1 MKNKLILL
9 FFGSLFFAPGIFG
22 QDGRVYDECHDLAA
36 VTWCGNNKVVSG
48 SNTEWVA
55 RMGDVYRYKLDNTEN
70 YSYLVYAMPT
80 GKKVKSVTV
89 DFYSIV
95 GQKPTLAVKNTEG
108 KETKYVV
115 GWSNGYPEEIS
126 LGPNISRFVLESTLI
141 PPDACE
147 AVVYL
152 DAYTDVEV
160 MRVIVEY
167 GGGYQAPE
175 YNRLADYSRIN
186 NLLAKAKAGK
196 ELTIGVLGGSIT
208 AGANAEPMASNCYG
222 ARIKEWF

>member
-115 GWSNGYPEEIS
+115 GWSN
-126 LGPNISRFVLESTLI
+126 L
-141 PPDACE
+141 
-147 AVVYL
+147 
-152 DAYTDVEV
+152 
-160 MRVIVEY
+160 
-167 GGGYQAPE
+167 
-175 YNRLADYSRIN
+175 
-186 NLLAKAKAGK
+186 
-196 ELTIGVLGGSIT
+196 
-208 AGANAEPMASNCYG
+208 
-222 ARIKEWF
+222 